1 MTVQRYG
8 GFFDYAS
15 VYVKLCALTAVLLM
29 HIKERALSETFSF
42 CYIEKRRVSRGMVSM
57 ERMVVTSVTS
67 VMSVVSRLYFRQR
80 MVP

>member
-1 MTVQRYG
+1 MQRYG

-57 ERMVVTSVTS
+57 ESRVVISVTS
-67 VMSVVSRLYFRQR
+67 VISVVSRPNFRHR
-80 MVP
+80 IVP